1 MPPRFGKLDVSS
13 WATSVPT
20 IEGYKTD
27 PWLLKQAQVL
37 QVSFEVDDL
46 PADNLIPPAMHPV
59 IPAYVTM
66 IVMSCTQTPIGR
78 FAIGEVRVM
87 GRAGVRPRGFV
98 LRSFVESDTARG
110 ELASRWG
117 FPVAPGEVHLR
128 TLHDR
133 VQASVVAGGK
143 TALEIEMVDRDFI
156 SGADIQYVASMHLAR
171 NAEDNQLALVQVDPE
186 YTFAKAER
194 GAPRLVAFDQELCR
208 AGGHIRFLNP
218 IAASLATCD
227 VTLPKIRYVCDPV
240 RPALQGTT
248 KVAA

>member
-1 MPPRFGKLDVSS
+1 MPPRFGKLDVNS
-13 WATSVPT
+13 WAASAPT

-27 PWLLKQAQVL
+27 AWVLKQAQIL

-46 PADNLIPPAMHPV
+46 AADNLIPPAMHPV

-66 IVMSCTQTPIGR
+66 LVMSCPHSPIGR
-78 FAIGEVRVM
+78 FAIAETRVM

-98 LRSFVESDTARG
+98 LGSFVDSDTARG

-117 FPVAPGEVHLR
+117 FPVAPGEIHLR
-128 TLHDR
+128 ALHDR
-133 VQASVVAGGK
+133 VQASVAAGGK
-143 TALEIEMVDRDFI
+143 TAFEIEMVDRDFI

-171 NAEDNQLALVQVDPE
+171 NSEDKRLVLVQVDPE

-194 GAPRLVAFDQELCR
+194 GAPKIVTFDQELWR
-208 AGGHIRFLNP
+208 AGSHIRFMNP
-218 IAASLATCD
+218 ISASFATCD
-227 VTLPKIRYVCDPV
+227 VTLPKIRYVCDPG